1 MTTQN
6 QAQAAATDSELQKL
20 WQLGFQKTT
29 RGIAIGD
36 AEGLLVAVN
45 PTFARMHGGAP
56 DDFVGRPFRSY
67 LSPGD
72 AAKLPRLAEQLD
84 REEFTYFDA
93 EYVRLDGST
102 FPAATE
108 GLLIRDED
116 GEPLYRIAWLTDLSA
131 RSREERRRREA
142 ERQFETAFSHAAAG
156 MALCGID
163 GHWLRANQAF
173 CELTGYE
180 ADALYDLTFSDITHP
195 DDLEATLEAD
205 ASLLTGEVSGYELEK
220 RYLRKDGEPIWVS
233 IAVGLLRGED
243 GEPVHYIVNAQDI
256 SLRKRME
263 EDLARGAHGAPV
275 DRDLMCM
282 VSGGSRIE
290 RLEGS
295 WREVL
300 GWGSEELCGRELIE
314 YVHPEDRAATLA
326 ELSELQRE
334 SGSWRTFRNRM
345 RTRNGNWS
353 WLIWSAITQP
363 DGRLA
368 CTVREANERVTIEQ
382 VLDLRGEM
390 IANMGEGVC
399 LVTTGNQRIVFA
411 NPSLER
417 MLGYGSGE
425 LIGRRAVE
433 VMMPEDLTPE
443 EQAEREEA
451 ARCLQEQGHCAYEGR
466 RVRRDGTTIWCRTT
480 TTTFEHPRYGTVWVA
495 VQQDVTEERRAREA
509 TAELERA
516 KSEFLSSVS
525 HELRTPLTSI
535 LGYAALLREDT
546 EGVIDAGNHIDV
558 IERNARRQLRLVED
572 LLSIARIQAGEFEVH
587 RCPVDLAEVVRLG
600 VEAMRPAAKEAGL
613 RLESDCLGP
622 ARVLGDA
629 DRLDQVLANLLSN
642 AIKFTPRGGRVAVQ
656 LRTTP
661 EEAVL
666 TVTDTGPGIQPQE
679 RARLF
684 ERLFRGDD
692 VKRLQVSGAGLGLAI
707 ARSIVETHDGTIDAR
722 TDPECGGATFE
733 LTLPLLESD

>member
-6 QAQAAATDSELQKL
+6 QERAASADSELQ
-20 WQLGFQKTT
+20 QL
-29 RGIAIGD
+29 R
-36 AEGLLVAVN
+36 
-45 PTFARMHGGAP
+45 
-56 DDFVGRPFRSY
+56 
-67 LSPGD
+67 
-72 AAKLPRLAEQLD
+72 
-84 REEFTYFDA
+84 
-93 EYVRLDGST
+93 
-102 FPAATE
+102 
-108 GLLIRDED
+108 
-116 GEPLYRIAWLTDLSA
+116 
-131 RSREERRRREA
+131 REERRRREA
-142 ERQFETAFSHAAAG
+142 ERQFETAFVRAAAG

-163 GHWLRANQAF
+163 GRLLRANPAF

-180 ADALYDLTFSDITHP
+180 PGELYALTFADITHP

-205 ASLLTGEVSGYELEK
+205 ANLLSDEVSGYEMEK
-220 RYLRKDGEPIWVS
+220 RYLRKGGEPIWVS
-233 IAVGLLRGED
+233 IAVGLLRGEN
-243 GEPVHYIVNAQDI
+243 GEPLHYIVNTQDI

-263 EDLARGAHGAPV
+263 EDLARGAHGASV

-282 VSGGSRIE
+282 VSGDGRIE
-290 RLEGS
+290 RLEGH

-300 GWGSEELCGRELIE
+300 GWGSEELCGHELAE
-314 YVHPEDRAATLA
+314 YVHPDDRAATIA
-326 ELSELQRE
+326 ELTDLRSE
-334 SGSWRTFRNRM
+334 SDSWRTFRNRM

-353 WLIWSAITQP
+353 WLIWSAIAQP
-363 DGRLA
+363 EGRLA
-368 CTVREANERVTIEQ
+368 CTVREANERVAIEQ

-399 LVTTGNQRIVFA
+399 LVTTGNERIVFA

-417 MLGYGSGE
+417 MLGYGQGE
-425 LIGRRAVE
+425 LVGRRAAE
-433 VMMPEDLTPE
+433 AMRPADLTA
-443 EQAEREEA
+443 AEIAEHEEA
-451 ARCLQEQGHCAYEGR
+451 RRCLREQGRCSHEGR
-466 RVRRDGTTIWCRTT
+466 RARRDGTTLWCRTT

-495 VQQDVTEERRAREA
+495 VQQDVSEERRAREA
-509 TAELERA
+509 AAELERA

-546 EGVIDAGNHIDV
+546 EGVVDAGNHIDV
-558 IERNARRQLRLVED
+558 IERNAGRQLRLVED

-587 RCPVDLAEVVRLG
+587 RLPVDLAEVVRLG
-600 VEAMRPAAKEAGL
+600 VEAMRPAAKEEGL
-613 RLESDCLGP
+613 RLELECEGP

-642 AIKFTPRGGRVAVQ
+642 AIKFTPGEGRIEVR
-656 LRTTP
+656 LSTMP

-692 VKRLQVSGAGLGLAI
+692 GKRLQVSGAGLGLAI
-707 ARSIVETHDGTIDAR
+707 ARSIVEAHEGTIEARSDA
-722 TDPECGGATFE
+722 DGSGATFE
-733 LTLPLLESD
+733 LTLPLLERA